1 MLLKSNL
8 HDERTQEQQLRFG
21 MQIAN
26 WWLSSTKE
34 RLLLLLYQLV
44 VKLVMCFPS
53 CVVGFMVIDL
63 RWQRVLFGGN

>member
-26 WWLSSTKE
+26 WWLSFTKS
-34 RLLLLLYQLV
+34 V
-44 VKLVMCFPS
+44 VAI
-53 CVVGFMVIDL
+53 VVDIDS
-63 RWQRVLFGGN
+63 